1 MHSHESP
8 EYLFREGDTNKDDFL
23 DAKELADFY
32 THDEDQYHGAEISK
46 HFGSNDK
53 ATAALDLD
61 KDGKIDASEFLH
73 YASPAHARAVA
84 WDDFDI
90 ANKDGDEFL
99 TLAEYKKTH
108 YGKERVIDGNHHG
121 YRGHYEELD
130 ANKDGKLDKDEW
142 LSSPAAWDPFS
153 HMDYDDDRLV
163 TFEEF
168 FKNEREH
175 YHGLDHDHADAIK
188 QSKEAFDILDRN
200 KDGKL
205 TRAEDRSHQ
214 PADEHEYEKINYD
227 DDDEEED
234 DDDEE
239 EEEQDL

>member
-1 MHSHESP
+1 MYRFP
-8 EYLFREGDTNKDDFL
+8 TDFQPTPTLTPTGQCGEG
-23 DAKELADFY
+23 
-32 THDEDQYHGAEISK
+32 
-46 HFGSNDK
+46 
-53 ATAALDLD
+53 
-61 KDGKIDASEFLH
+61 
-73 YASPAHARAVA
+73 AHHA
-84 WDDFDI
+84 WQ
-90 ANKDGDEFL
+90 
-99 TLAEYKKTH
+99 
-108 YGKERVIDGNHHG
+108 
-121 YRGHYEELD
+121 
-130 ANKDGKLDKDEW
+130 
-142 LSSPAAWDPFS
+142 
-153 HMDYDDDRLV
+153 V

-175 YHGLDHDHADAIK
+175 YHGLDHDHADAVK
-188 QSKEAFDILDRN
+188 HSKEAFDILDRN